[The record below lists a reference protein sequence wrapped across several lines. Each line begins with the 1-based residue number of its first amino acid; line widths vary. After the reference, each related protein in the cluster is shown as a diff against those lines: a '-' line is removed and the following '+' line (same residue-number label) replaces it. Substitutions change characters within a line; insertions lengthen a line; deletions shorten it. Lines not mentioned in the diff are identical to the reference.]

1 MCTHVLESTWS
12 SGHNM
17 AGRRPPGSPQ
27 LLLLHIH
34 MAYGWPKPTPHA
46 TPHLPQRNFAWSQ
59 RSCFVL
65 ANLSGRT
72 HLRKPGPRARRARGI
87 GSAVLACACGAS
99 ACVVRRPRPPGEPV
113 RDPFGAWFRSPIPPP
128 PSIPRRAPSL
138 SPSPSP
144 PAWAGRGSPP
154 YLLHPYS
161 PPALP
166 LHTVPSPA
174 STLRRPLPAA
184 ILRLRRVNSDNSEVR
199 DSRNGRGA
207 GLSSLNPTKG

>member
-1 MCTHVLESTWS
+1 
-12 SGHNM
+12 M

-99 ACVVRRPRPPGEPV
+99 ACVVRRPRPPGVPGFAPPFHHRRPSPV
-113 RDPFGAWFRSPIPPP
+113 APPRYPPAHLHQRGLGEAVPRTSCIHTRPPPCPSIPSLRPPP
-128 PSIPRRAPSL
+128 PSAG
-138 SPSPSP
+138 PSP
-144 PAWAGRGSPP
+144 R
-154 YLLHPYS
+154 
-161 PPALP
+161 
-166 LHTVPSPA
+166 PSC
-174 STLRRPLPAA
+174 
-184 ILRLRRVNSDNSEVR
+184 D
-199 DSRNGRGA
+199 
-207 GLSSLNPTKG
+207 